1 MEKPLF
7 TSSGGIRYRLFS
19 LVVFVLLPAEVAY
32 AVCVVHIESVNTS
45 TTVANTTE
53 AIQYHFLNFFIFS
66 AYFFGRRS
74 LFFSESPESFLLP
87 LSVLSLHKYPDHEAA
102 LLSRCQHGNLIFSN
116 TNDQI
121 NLTGFNNLNIFVLCQ
136 TQSLNE
142 SGRFL
147 LKDLLFWYPAI
158 HFVVKY
164 VIARTKMKISRTPN
178 NCIKLSKPEVF
189 ICNKIIL

>member
-1 MEKPLF
+1 MIRIDGANVITVKNSRILIGAERLPHRCCMQWKTIVYIF
-7 TSSGGIRYRLFS
+7 CGIRYRLFS

-74 LFFSESPESFLLP
+74 LIFSESPESFLLP

-102 LLSRCQHGNLIFSN
+102 LLS
-116 TNDQI
+116 
-121 NLTGFNNLNIFVLCQ
+121 
-136 TQSLNE
+136 
-142 SGRFL
+142 
-147 LKDLLFWYPAI
+147 A
-158 HFVVKY
+158 
-164 VIARTKMKISRTPN
+164 
-178 NCIKLSKPEVF
+178 LSAW
-189 ICNKIIL
+189 